1 MEKVPYAGL
10 FNREVEF
17 FKMEKQN
24 TPTSERASV
33 PVSLGK
39 KRVQRIDV
47 SGQEEEDGKLMSL
60 SVCKFIMRFDRDILI
75 NGTKYYIQDLDGKY
89 QVNSIN
95 ITGPGR
101 NRFLELKCSSRE

>member
-1 MEKVPYAGL
+1 MEKIPFAGL
-10 FNREVEF
+10 MNREVEF
-17 FKMEKQN
+17 FKNEKQN
-24 TPTSERASV
+24 TDTNERATV
-33 PVSLGK
+33 AVSLGK

-47 SGQEEEDGKLMSL
+47 SGREEEDGKIMSL
-60 SVCKFIMRFDRDILI
+60 SVCKFILRFDKDVLI